1 MPVIPYRIEIPQAAI
16 DDLRA
21 RLAATRWPDTVDGA
35 GWDYGTNLEYM
46 RSLVAHWHTGY
57 DWYAT
62 QNRLN
67 ELNHVS
73 VEIDGL
79 GVHAVHER
87 GKGDNPIPL
96 LILHGWPSSF
106 FQMLPLIPLL
116 TDPAAHG
123 GDPADAF
130 DVVVASLPGFGFSD
144 RPTEPGM
151 SVAAMAPLMIRVMAE
166 LGYERFGMRGSDLG
180 AGVTGSIAAT
190 RPDVVIG
197 HHTGGTN
204 PWVRQVPDDLTDAER
219 EFVQKAQAY
228 GQSEMAY
235 AWLQA
240 SKPQTLSYGLND
252 SPAGLAAWIVE
263 KFQRWGDTGGDV
275 ESRFDRDD
283 LLTNITI
290 YWVTETIG
298 SSVRLYYE
306 TLRAM
311 ATDGGDRGKPD
322 VPTAML
328 IPRKDLFP
336 TPREWVERTSRVDRW
351 TETDTGGHFI
361 EQEEP
366 QLVADDLRAF
376 FRDLR

>member
-1 MPVIPYRIEIPQAAI
+1 MTVTSYRIEIPQATI

-21 RLAATRWPDTVDGA
+21 RLAATRWPDAVDGA
-35 GWDYGTNLEYM
+35 GWSYGTDLEYM
-46 RSLVAHWHTGY
+46 KSLVAHWHTGY

-62 QNRLN
+62 QNHLN
-67 ELNHVS
+67 TFNHVS

-79 GVHAVHER
+79 SIHAVHER
-87 GKGDNPIPL
+87 GKGPNPVPL

-106 FQMLPLIPLL
+106 VQMLPLIPLL

-123 GDPADAF
+123 GDAADSF

-144 RPTEPGM
+144 RPTAPGM
-151 SVAAMAPLMIRVMAE
+151 SVAAMAPLMIQVMGE
-166 LGYERFGMRGSDLG
+166 LGYERFGIRASDLG
-180 AGVTGSIAAT
+180 AGVAGAIALG
-190 RPDVVIG
+190 RPEAVIG
-197 HHTGGTN
+197 YHTGGTN
-204 PWVRQVPDDLTDAER
+204 PWVQQIPDGLTDAEQA
-219 EFVQKAQAY
+219 FVQKAQGW

-235 AWLQA
+235 AMLQA

-263 KFQRWGDTGGDV
+263 KFQRWGDTGGEV
-275 ESRFDRDD
+275 EARFDRDD
-283 LLTNITI
+283 LLTNIMI
-290 YWVTETIG
+290 YWVTETIS

-306 TLRAM
+306 TVHAQS
-311 ATDGGDRGKPD
+311 DGSWGRPD

-328 IPRKDLFP
+328 MPSKDMFP

-366 QLVADDLRAF
+366 QLVAADLRAF
-376 FRDLR
+376 FRGLR